1 MVVVG
6 IKRRGDYT
14 DDYHCRG
21 SKVLVELSYS
31 ELATLDNALFK
42 EIEREEK
49 EKTISEETLKKDKF
63 FKWQFGALRDIVKE
77 GVVSSWV
84 GESFLVHCR
93 PKLWEQDKKEKLE
106 EWKNEHNSSN

>member
-21 SKVLVELSYS
+21 SKVLIELSYS

-49 EKTISEETLKKDKF
+49 EKTISEETLKEHKF

-84 GESFLVHCR
+84 GESFLVNCR
-93 PKLWEQDKKEKLE
+93 PELWKQEKERIISEAKE
-106 EWKNEHNSSN
+106 

>member
-6 IKRRGDYT
+6 IKRRGNYT
-14 DDYHCRG
+14 EDYHCSG
-21 SKVLVELSYS
+21 SKALIELNYD
-31 ELATLDNALFK
+31 ELARLDNALYRYVEERKK
-42 EIEREEK
+42 ELDEK
-49 EKTISEETLKKDKF
+49 QLEDLKF

-77 GVVSSWV
+77 GVISSWV
-84 GESFLVHCR
+84 GENFMACCR